1 MDRRSNQIP
10 VQVSEVRTRRDERD
24 FLRVPFELYAAD
36 GNWVP
41 PLLREE
47 KRQWR
52 ARHNSTLI
60 GRPHWRFL
68 ARAGERVVG
77 RIVASLDPGFARRWR
92 PASGFFGFFECV
104 DDAAVA
110 GALLEAAERR
120 LANEGVATIVG
131 PVNLSTQNEI
141 GLLTDGF
148 DRPPRILSPYNRP
161 YYAELLCA
169 SGFRPLRTYHAYLWR
184 PDCEPLESARRLAA
198 AIRRRAARIGLVVRS
213 PDVADWT
220 GEARRLHSLYNQ
232 AFDRV
237 FGFTPISW
245 PEFEERASRFRSFL
259 DPQLVVLVELH
270 GALVGFGLVLPDI
283 NVVLKKMN
291 GRWFPFGWL
300 AALRSAARIDRAR
313 FVLLAVHPDQ
323 FGMGLGVLI
332 ASEMA
337 QRGRDAGI
345 RDAELSLVDTENADT
360 VRVIRSSGCRRVR
373 TFTLYSKP
381 I

>member
-1 MDRRSNQIP
+1 M
-10 VQVSEVRTRRDERD
+10 QVSEVRTRRDERE
-24 FLRVPFELYAAD
+24 FLRVPYALYAAD
-36 GNWVP
+36 GTWVP

-52 ARHNSTLI
+52 AAHNPTLV

-68 ARAGERVVG
+68 ARAGDRVVG
-77 RIVASLDPGFARRWR
+77 RIVASLDTGFAHRWQ

-110 GALLEAAERR
+110 GALLEAAEQR
-120 LANEGVATIVG
+120 LASEGVRTIVG
-131 PVNLSTQNEI
+131 PVNLSTQNEV

-148 DRPPRILSPYNRP
+148 DRPPCILSPYNRP
-161 YYAELLCA
+161 YYAGLLCA
-169 SGFRPLRTYHAYLWR
+169 NGFRPLRRYHAYLWR
-184 PDCEPLESARRLAA
+184 PDCEPLESAKRLAA
-198 AIRRRAARIGLVVRS
+198 AIRRRAARAGLVVRS
-213 PDVADWT
+213 PDLGDWA
-220 GEARRLHSLYNQ
+220 GEARRLHRLYNQ
-232 AFDRV
+232 AFDKV

-245 PEFEERASRFRSFL
+245 PEFAERASRFRSFL
-259 DPQLVVLVELH
+259 DPRLVVLVELH

-283 NVVLKKMN
+283 NVVLKEMN

-300 AALRSAARIDRAR
+300 SALRSVARIDRAR

-323 FGMGLGVLI
+323 VGMGLGVLI
-332 ASEMA
+332 AAEMA
-337 QRGRDAGI
+337 QRGKDAGI
-345 RDAELSLVDTENADT
+345 RDAELSLVDSENADT
-360 VRVIRSSGCRRVR
+360 VRVIRSSGCRLVR